1 MVHRSFVWLHRWT
14 GLLMSVFLI
23 VVALTGTLLAFR
35 AKLDRLLNPQLYT
48 DGKPGQPPLDLAALA
63 ERAEAL
69 APQARPGFFS
79 IEPGQS
85 AIALRPRKNPA
96 TGQPYQLAFGHLIL
110 DPYTG
115 RELGRCCD
123 NDARHW
129 RMRVMP
135 FIYNL
140 HANLAM
146 GPTGE
151 WILGIVALVWTLD
164 CFVGFYLTLP
174 RGSGGFVERWKYAWQ
189 VKWRASTFRVNF
201 DLHRA
206 GGLWFWLLLLVFA
219 WSSVMLALRPVYGR
233 VTGAMFDY
241 ETDESLVASA
251 PQQPNEHPRLGWR
264 EAQAAGERLMAEQ
277 AAQHGFTITRPYGLA
292 YIPEFG
298 VYAYD
303 VRCSRDIR
311 GHGWDTGVWIDG
323 NTGTLRHV
331 FLPSGQHAGNTIST
345 WLWGLHYGD
354 IRDFLPYRILVSFF
368 GLVIVM
374 LSATG
379 AYIWWKKR
387 RVRKMSERPRNL
399 KADHLETRVS
409 DKRKRVV

>member
-1 MVHRSFVWLHRWT
+1 MVHRYLVLLHRWA
-14 GLLMSVFLI
+14 GLLMSVFL
-23 VVALTGTLLAFR
+23 VLVGLTGALLAFR
-35 AKLDRLLNPQLYT
+35 TKLDRLLNPQLYA
-48 DGKPGQPPLDLAALA
+48 DGKPGQPPLDLATLA

-69 APQARPGFFS
+69 VPEARPGYFS
-79 IEPGQS
+79 IESGQS
-85 AIALRPRKNPA
+85 VIALRPRINPG
-96 TGQPYQLAFGHLIL
+96 TGLPYQLAFGHLIL

-135 FIYNL
+135 FVYDL

-146 GPTGE
+146 GPNGG
-151 WILGIVALVWTLD
+151 WVLGIIALVWTLD

-174 RGSGGFVERWKYAWQ
+174 RPPGGFWERWKMAWQ
-189 VKWRASTFRVNF
+189 VKWRANALRIHF

-206 GGLWFWLLLLVFA
+206 GGLWFWLLLFVFA
-219 WSSVMLALRPVYGR
+219 WSSVMLALRPVYDR
-233 VTGAMFDY
+233 VTGTMFDY
-241 ETDESLVASA
+241 EADESLIASA
-251 PQQPNEHPRLGWR
+251 LPQPNEHPRLGWR
-264 EAQAAGERLMAEQ
+264 DAEAAGERFMAEQ
-277 AAQHGFTITRPYGLA
+277 AVQHGFTIKRPYGLA

-298 VYAYD
+298 VFAYD
-303 VRCSRDIR
+303 VRCSGDIR

-323 NTGTLRHV
+323 DNGTLRHV

-354 IRDFLPYRILVSFF
+354 IRDFLPYRVLVSLF

-379 AYIWWKKR
+379 VYIWWRKR
-387 RVRKMSERPRNL
+387 RVRKKLGRPRSSEIP
-399 KADHLETRVS
+399 ADTLRIDT
-409 DKRKRVV
+409 

>member
-1 MVHRSFVWLHRWT
+1 MVHRYSVWLHRWA
-14 GLLMSVFLI
+14 GLLMALFL
-23 VVALTGTLLAFR
+23 VVVGLTGTLLAFR
-35 AKLDRLLNPQLYT
+35 VKLDRQLNPQLYA
-48 DGKPGQPPLDLAALA
+48 DGKPGQPPLDLATLA

-69 APQARPGFFS
+69 VPEARPGFFS
-79 IEPGQS
+79 IEFGQS
-85 AIALRPRKNPA
+85 VIALRPRTNPA
-96 TGQPYQLAFGHLIL
+96 TRQPYQLAFDHLIL

-135 FIYNL
+135 FIYDL
-140 HANLAM
+140 HANLVV

-151 WILGIVALVWTLD
+151 WILGVVALVWTLD

-174 RGSGGFVERWKYAWQ
+174 RSTGGFWNRWKVAWQ
-189 VKWRASTFRVNF
+189 IKWWANTIRVNF

-206 GGLWFWLLLLVFA
+206 GGLWFWLLSLVFA
-219 WSSVMLALRPVYGR
+219 WSSVMLALRPVYER
-233 VTGAMFDY
+233 VTRTVFDY
-241 ETDESLVASA
+241 QTGESLIASA
-251 PQQPNEHPRLGWR
+251 LLSQPNEHPHLGWR
-264 EAQAAGERLMAEQ
+264 DAQAAGERLMAEQ
-277 AAQHGFTITRPYGLA
+277 AAQHGFAITRPYGLA

-303 VRCSRDIR
+303 VRCSADIR
-311 GHGWDTGVWIDG
+311 GSGWDTGVWIDG
-323 NTGTLRHV
+323 DTGALRHV

-354 IRDFLPYRILVSFF
+354 IHDFLPYRILVSFF
-368 GLVIVM
+368 GLAIVM

-379 AYIWWKKR
+379 IYIWWKKR
-387 RVRKMSERPRNL
+387 RVRKKLGRRHPKINQFGPQVQL
-399 KADHLETRVS
+399 PLT
-409 DKRKRVV
+409 